1 MAIAVRDKANGTRKA
16 ARKPANSRASRQSNN
31 SRFQFEDLI
40 TAISTQFINLAPE
53 DLDKGIEDALKKI
66 GKTAGVDHSAVF
78 LFKNGHGYD
87 AHEWCARGVPSL
99 KDRMQDVPVQT
110 FPWYMSRLRQG
121 ENIYIPRVQ
130 DLPPEAGAERELL
143 QNLRIKSLV
152 AVPMILHNSLVGFL
166 GFDSMRREKT
176 WSERTLTLLKIVGE
190 IFVNALERKRSEQSL
205 QESEKNY
212 RRLVDNSLTGIYITQ
227 DYFLRFCNRK
237 FAEIFGYDRP
247 EELIG
252 VSVQKL
258 VSPESWKTVER
269 QVRLRENGR
278 KRTAR
283 YEFRAVRK
291 DGSVFDAEV
300 LGARIIYEGK
310 PAIQGAIIDI
320 TERKSASDDL
330 RESEN
335 KYRALFEGI
344 PVGLY
349 RRSPDGRI
357 IDLNPTMVQMLGFEE
372 KQSVLG
378 RFALDFYLDPKDGER
393 SASLLAQNRV
403 LRNFEFQVK
412 RIDGRVIWVQDN
424 AHAVVDSKGRVLHCE
439 GSLLEITR
447 QKQEDKEVQNRADQV
462 IRYQAALLELA
473 KMDFS
478 NLDSTLRR
486 TTEID
491 ARTIGVNRV
500 SIWIFNPEHT
510 EIACR
515 DLYSRAENVHDKGM
529 VLKAK
534 ESPHYF
540 KALEE
545 SRAIAAD
552 RALSDPR
559 TCEFAD
565 SYLNPRGIVS
575 MMDIPIRRHGA
586 IIGVIC
592 HEHSGRERKWTLEE
606 QQFAISVGD
615 AITLSLEASEG
626 KRMERVNESIFQ
638 ISEAANSAQNLQGL
652 FHSIHQVISGLM
664 PANNFYISLY
674 DSVHSILS
682 FPYFV
687 DEFDT
692 PPEPKPLG
700 RGLTEYVLRTGQAL
714 LASPE
719 IFAELERRGEV
730 ESIGAPSIDWLGV
743 PLNIDGQT
751 IGVLVVQTY
760 TEGLRYSEEDKN
772 ILKFVCDQ
780 IAMVIHRKK
789 TEEDVQERER
799 FLSSMFESIQDG
811 ISILAEDYTILRVNK
826 TMENWY
832 SHVLPLV
839 GKKCYEA
846 YHLRDRACDICPT
859 RKTLETSESAYEVVA
874 KVGTGGEVTGWIDL
888 YTFPLI
894 DKRTGQMKGVIE
906 YVRDITERKKAEDRL
921 QESLQ
926 EKEVLLRE
934 IHHRVKNNMQVIS
947 SLLNLQSRQIKDPFV
962 LEMFKESQRR
972 IRSMAL
978 IHERLYQSSDFSRI
992 EFSQYLRNLAT
1003 HLFHSYQVD
1012 ASRVY
1017 LKIEAEEVH
1026 LNINTAIPCGLIVNE
1041 LVSNALK
1048 HGFPEERSGELGI
1061 DLRRAEGD
1069 AYVLRVKDDGVGFP
1083 EELDF
1088 RKTET
1093 LGLQIVNTLVSQ
1105 IDASIDLVRDKGTE
1119 FTIHF
1124 QEVKY
1129 RQRT

>member
-1 MAIAVRDKANGTRKA
+1 MTRTASDKANGAKRTT
-16 ARKPANSRASRQSNN
+16 RKPANSRASRQPIN
-31 SRFQFEDLI
+31 SRVQFEDLI

-53 DLDKGIEDALKKI
+53 DLDKGIKEALKKI
-66 GKTAGVDHSAVF
+66 GQTAGVDHSAVF

-87 AHEWCARGVPSL
+87 AHEWCARGIPSI
-99 KDRMQDVPVQT
+99 KDKLQHIPFAA
-110 FPWYMSRLRQG
+110 FPWYMGKLRQG
-121 ENIYIPRVQ
+121 ENIHIPRVK
-130 DLPPEAGAERELL
+130 DLPPEARAERELL
-143 QNLRIKSLV
+143 QNLQIKSLV

-166 GFDSMRREKT
+166 GFDMMRREKKC
-176 WSERTLTLLKIVGE
+176 SERTLTLLKTAGE
-190 IFVNALERKRSEQSL
+190 IFVNALERKRSEQGL
-205 QESEKNY
+205 QESEKKY
-212 RRLVDNSLTGIYITQ
+212 RRLVDSSLTGIYITQ
-227 DYFLRFCNRK
+227 GHILRFCNQK
-237 FAEIFGYDRP
+237 FAEIFGFERP

-252 VSVQKL
+252 TSIQKL
-258 VSPESWKTVER
+258 VSPESWKTVDR

-283 YEFRAVRK
+283 YEFRAIRK
-291 DGSVFDAEV
+291 DGSAFDTEV
-300 LGARIIYEGK
+300 LGARIFYEGE
-310 PAIQGAIIDI
+310 PAIQGTIIDI
-320 TERKSASDDL
+320 TPKK
-330 RESEN
+330 N
-335 KYRALFEGI
+335 
-344 PVGLY
+344 
-349 RRSPDGRI
+349 
-357 IDLNPTMVQMLGFEE
+357 EE
-372 KQSVLG
+372 K
-378 RFALDFYLDPKDGER
+378 K
-393 SASLLAQNRV
+393 
-403 LRNFEFQVK
+403 
-412 RIDGRVIWVQDN
+412 VQD
-424 AHAVVDSKGRVLHCE
+424 
-439 GSLLEITR
+439 
-447 QKQEDKEVQNRADQV
+447 RADQV
-462 IRYQAALLELA
+462 IRHQAALLELA
-473 KMDFS
+473 KMGVSD
-478 NLDSTLRR
+478 LDPTLQRI
-486 TTEID
+486 TEID
-491 ARTIGVNRV
+491 ARTLGVDRV
-500 SIWIFNPEHT
+500 SIWFFNTEHS
-510 EIACR
+510 EIVCR
-515 DLYSRAENVHDKGM
+515 DLYSRREKAHDKGT
-529 VLKAK
+529 VLKAR
-534 ESPHYF
+534 EYPNYF

-545 SRAIAAD
+545 SRVIAAD
-552 RALSDPR
+552 CALSDPR

-565 SYLNPRGIVS
+565 SYLKPRDIVS

-586 IIGVIC
+586 IIGIIC
-592 HEHSGRERKWTLEE
+592 HEHSGRERKWCLEE

-719 IFAELERRGEV
+719 VFTELERRGEV

-789 TEEDVQERER
+789 TEEEVQERER

-826 TMENWY
+826 AMENWY
-832 SHVLPLV
+832 SHALPLI
-839 GKKCYEA
+839 GKKCYQA
-846 YHLRDRACDICPT
+846 YQNRDSSCDVCPT
-859 RKTLETSESAYEVVA
+859 RKTIETSETAYEIVP
-874 KVGTGGEVTGWIDL
+874 KVGTGGEVTGWLDL
-888 YTFPLI
+888 YSFPLI

-947 SLLNLQSRQIKDPFV
+947 SLLNLQSRQIKDPDV

-978 IHERLYQSSDFSRI
+978 IHERLYQSSDLSRI

-1012 ASRVY
+1012 ASRVQ
-1017 LKIEAEEVH
+1017 LRIEAEEVH
-1026 LNINTAIPCGLIVNE
+1026 LNVNTAIPCGLIVNE

-1048 HGFPEERSGELGI
+1048 HGFPEGRSGELDI
-1061 DLRRAEGD
+1061 DLRRVAGD
-1069 AYVLRVKDDGVGFP
+1069 GYVLRVKDDGVGFP
-1083 EELDF
+1083 EGLDF

-1093 LGLQIVNTLVSQ
+1093 LGMQIVSTLVSQ

-1124 QEVKY
+1124 QEVSY

>member
-393 SASLLAQNRV
+393 SAALLAQNRV

-447 QKQEDKEVQNRADQV
+447 QKQEEKEVQNRADQV

-478 NLDSTLRR
+478 DLDSTLRR

-743 PLNIDGQT
+743 PLNINGQT

-1048 HGFPEERSGELGI
+1048 HGFPEGRSGELGI

-1093 LGLQIVNTLVSQ
+1093 LGMQIVNTLVSQ

>member
-1 MAIAVRDKANGTRKA
+1 MAIAARDMTDETKRTTRK
-16 ARKPANSRASRQSNN
+16 PVNSRAARPSIN
-31 SRFQFEDLI
+31 SRAQFEDLI
-40 TAISTQFINLAPE
+40 TAISTEFINLAPE
-53 DLDKGIEDALKKI
+53 DLDQGIKEVLKKI

-78 LFKNGHGYD
+78 LFKNDHGYD
-87 AHEWCARGVPSL
+87 AHEWCARGIPPL
-99 KDRMQDVPVQT
+99 KDRMQGIPIRS
-110 FPWYMSRLRQG
+110 FPWYMGKLRQG
-121 ENIYIPRVQ
+121 ENIHIQRVQ
-130 DLPPEAGAERELL
+130 DLPPEARAEKELL

-166 GFDSMRREKT
+166 GFDSVRREKT

-190 IFVNALERKRSEQSL
+190 IFVNALERKRSEQGL
-205 QESEKNY
+205 QESEKKY

-227 DYFLRFCNRK
+227 NDILRFCNQK
-237 FAEIFGYDRP
+237 FAQVFGFDRP

-252 VSVQKL
+252 MSVRKL

-278 KRTAR
+278 KRIAR
-283 YEFRAVRK
+283 YEFRAIRR
-291 DGSVFDAEV
+291 DGSAFEAEV
-300 LGARIIYEGK
+300 LGARISYEGE

-320 TERKSASDDL
+320 TERKKASEHL

-335 KYRALFEGI
+335 KYRALFEGV

-349 RRSPDGRI
+349 RTSPEGSI
-357 IDLNPTMVQMLGFEE
+357 LDLNPTMVQMLGFEDKE
-372 KQSVLG
+372 SVLG
-378 RFALDFYLDPKDGER
+378 RPAGDFYLDPKDRDR
-393 SASLLAQNRV
+393 SSALMAKDRV

-424 AHAVVDSKGRVLHCE
+424 AHAVIDSKSRVLHYE
-439 GSLLEITR
+439 GSLLDITR
-447 QKQEDKEVQNRADQV
+447 QKQEEKEIQNRADQV
-462 IRYQAALLELA
+462 IRHQAALLELA
-473 KMDFS
+473 KMAFS
-478 NLDSTLRR
+478 DLDSTFQR

-491 ARTIGVNRV
+491 ARTLGVDRV
-500 SIWIFNPEHT
+500 SIWFFNPEHT
-510 EIACR
+510 EITCH
-515 DLYSRAENVHDKGM
+515 DLYSRAESAHDKGM

-534 ESPHYF
+534 EYPHYF

-545 SRAIAAD
+545 SRVIAAD
-552 RALSDPR
+552 RARSDPR

-565 SYLNPRGIVS
+565 FYLKPRDIVS
-575 MMDIPIRRHGA
+575 MMDIPIRRHGE
-586 IIGVIC
+586 IIGILC
-592 HEHSGRERKWTLEE
+592 HEHTGRERKWTLEE
-606 QQFAISVGD
+606 QHFAISVGD
-615 AITLSLEASEG
+615 GITLSLEASEA

-652 FHSIHQVISGLM
+652 FHAIHQVISGLM
-664 PANNFYISLY
+664 PAKNFYISLY
-674 DSVHSILS
+674 DSVHGILS

-687 DEFDT
+687 DEFDP

-719 IFAELERRGEV
+719 VFAELERHGEV

-743 PLNIDGQT
+743 PLNINGKT

-760 TEGLRYSEEDKN
+760 TEGLRYSEEDKD

-789 TEEDVQERER
+789 AEEDVQERER

-811 ISILAEDYTILRVNK
+811 ISILAKDYTILRVNK
-826 TMENWY
+826 AIENWY
-832 SHVLPLV
+832 SHALPLV

-846 YHLRDRACDICPT
+846 YHLSDRICDICPT
-859 RKTLETSESAYEVVA
+859 RKTIETSDTAYEVVP
-874 KVGTGGEVTGWIDL
+874 KVGSGGEMTGWLDL
-888 YTFPLI
+888 YSFPLI
-894 DKRTGQMKGVIE
+894 DNKTGQMKGVIE

-921 QESLQ
+921 QDSLQ

-947 SLLNLQSRQIKDPFV
+947 SLLNLQSRQIKDPHV

-978 IHERLYQSSDFSRI
+978 IHERLYQSSDLSRI

-1012 ASRVY
+1012 ASRVQ

-1041 LVSNALK
+1041 LISNALK
-1048 HGFPEERSGELGI
+1048 HGFPEGRSGQLDI
-1061 DLRRAEGD
+1061 DLRRVAGD
-1069 AYVLRVKDDGVGFP
+1069 GYVLRVKDDGVGFP
-1083 EELDF
+1083 EGLDF

-1093 LGLQIVNTLVSQ
+1093 LGMQIVSTLVSQ
-1105 IDASIDLVRDKGTE
+1105 IDASIDLAREKGTE

-1124 QEVKY
+1124 QEVRY